1 LNDCMTIHQLF
12 WAESGSQH
20 RRSALSA
27 ALLAA
32 SNVALAIGLGTPS
45 TAPVIGQ
52 PLRIEIPLMVA
63 TGETLPTNDCI
74 RITPPGDAPDRQF
87 FPRNARVL
95 IEGGSRPKVRIIG
108 AEAVTE
114 PLIEFRLTLG
124 CGNSFARDFL
134 ILSEAPAAAKTPIAP
149 YPTGPAGAANS
160 AQPSWPAITA
170 SETGAGVTASIQGPV
185 STNAVNGTTI
195 RLTHDSTLNALA
207 RRRYPANQNT
217 RDEYRRL
224 MAQANPALF
233 AGMNRVGS
241 VALPA
246 GTLLTVPPDL
256 PPPESELQPQG
267 DMASNPVLPTGN
279 PKRNNQR
286 PLDTSA
292 RQPLPRQDR
301 LTIGGDAAGTLGRL
315 HPLSPR
321 EMAAAMDRLERM
333 LEDQGRTEHQ
343 MISNLETLNSAFIE
357 VKNYVQTLQSQL
369 QQMEK
374 AQQAQQLKIDNRP
387 EPKALGILELL
398 SLILVSGGVG
408 AGLILL
414 HHRLKIQRT
423 DIVANQPDADEQV
436 SQSPP
441 HIPAAVPPAPTF
453 APPPRETPSAI
464 SPKAALPDP
473 PRPAVPT
480 AKALDAAPKAA
491 PVQDTPLEFH
501 LPERDLPASVVP
513 ANSSEH
519 GEAVELAE
527 IMMSM
532 GLGKE
537 AARTLV
543 DHILTDPKRDLAAWL
558 KALEIYRRNGQR
570 EEFESLATSLQLHLN
585 VKPAG
590 WDGAAGGDTRTL
602 VDFQHLA
609 KHVVSLWPT
618 SECADFLDHLL
629 RDNRDGER
637 QGFPQSVA
645 EEIVLLQ
652 RILRDR

>member
-12 WAESGSQH
+12 FANPNPLYL
-20 RRSALSA
+20 RSVLSA
-27 ALLAA
+27 TLLAA
-32 SNVALAIGLGTPS
+32 STAAHSIGLGAPNA
-45 TAPVIGQ
+45 APVIGQ
-52 PLRIEIPLMVA
+52 PLRIEIPLLVA
-63 TGETLPTNDCI
+63 AGEILPTNDCV

-108 AEAVTE
+108 AEAVAE

-134 ILSEAPAAAKTPIAP
+134 VLSEAPGATQTPIASLPHISP
-149 YPTGPAGAANS
+149 YPPQASLPTLAASEAGAGTPTATLR
-160 AQPSWPAITA
+160 PVPERPAD
-170 SETGAGVTASIQGPV
+170 
-185 STNAVNGTTI
+185 STML
-195 RLTHDSTLNALA
+195 RLAHDSTLNALA
-207 RRRYPANQNT
+207 RSRYPASQNT
-217 RDEYRRL
+217 RDDYRRL

-233 AGMNRVGS
+233 AGLSRVGS
-241 VALPA
+241 VPLPA
-246 GTLLTVPPDL
+246 GTLLAIPPNL
-256 PPPESELQPQG
+256 PPPENEVPAQG
-267 DMASNPVLPTGN
+267 EMTSPVPPTAK
-279 PKRNNQR
+279 PKRNTHSLPDSPAVQR
-286 PLDTSA
+286 P
-292 RQPLPRQDR
+292 PRQDR
-301 LTIGGDAAGTLGRL
+301 LTIGGDPTSALGRL

-321 EMAAAMDRLERM
+321 EMAATMDRLERM
-333 LEDQGRTEHQ
+333 IEDQGRTEHQ

-374 AQQAQQLKIDNRP
+374 TQQALQTRIENRP
-387 EPKALGILELL
+387 EPKTLGILELF
-398 SLILVSGGVG
+398 SLILASGAVG
-408 AGLILL
+408 AGLIML
-414 HHRLKIQRT
+414 HHRLRMQRADT
-423 DIVANQPDADEQV
+423 LVQPPAPHNDFA
-436 SQSPP
+436 SQSPRP
-441 HIPAAVPPAPTF
+441 AAAAVPPTPTF
-453 APPPRETPSAI
+453 APRAMVPVNSTPPTTSE
-464 SPKAALPDP
+464 P
-473 PRPAVPT
+473 PRPAVRLIVPVVT
-480 AKALDAAPKAA
+480 TPKPAPA
-491 PVQDTPLEFH
+491 QDQPLEFH
-501 LPERDLPASVVP
+501 LPVSKLPSSV
-513 ANSSEH
+513 AAAKTSEH
-519 GEAVELAE
+519 DEAVELAE

-543 DHILTDPKRDLAAWL
+543 DQILTDPKRDLVAWL

-570 EEFESLATSLQLHLN
+570 EEFESLAASLQLHLN

-590 WDGAAGGDTRTL
+590 WDGAAGGDSRTL

-618 SECADFLDHLL
+618 AECAEFLDHLL